1 LITFSRKE
9 SYAGDFMGRIRM
21 YEDWNVSYPYPA
33 QVPETTSTTSLS
45 DGLRADVKHFR
56 RMVALIIKKY
66 HGGDRTQLS
75 MTFKL
80 FFSQIFIDEALNYS
94 ALQFLHPLFYT
105 SKDKVNFI
113 HLIRNYKFRFPDHY
127 KNFDLNKTIYEVYNW
142 IVKIQNLNE
151 SDLDE
156 VLNYDP
162 NYYLTITGKGDK
174 TGDGHTLVDFVRNL
188 YHHFREKVCFLSFM
202 LLLMIISH
210 YNNIII
216 IIIIIIL

>member
-1 LITFSRKE
+1 
-9 SYAGDFMGRIRM
+9 
-21 YEDWNVSYPYPA
+21 
-33 QVPETTSTTSLS
+33 
-45 DGLRADVKHFR
+45 
-56 RMVALIIKKY
+56 
-66 HGGDRTQLS
+66 

-80 FFSQIFIDEALNYS
+80 FFSEIFIDKVSIYS

-113 HLIRNYKFRFPDHY
+113 HLIQYYKVRFPDHY

-162 NYYLTITGKGDK
+162 DYYLTITGKGGK

-216 IIIIIIL
+216 IIIIIL